1 MDFQRMR
8 QLTRE
13 LIAIDSVTGREAGVA
28 EFLAREL
35 VQRGWKVCL
44 SEAAPGRPNLLAV
57 FEEGSPR
64 ILFNTH
70 LDTVPEAYGPE
81 EDEERIYGR
90 GACDTKGILAAM
102 LEALEE
108 ARDDGARGLGLL
120 LVAGEE
126 RDHLG
131 ALAAGK
137 DPAFEGPEILV
148 VGEPTRN
155 RFLTAQKGL
164 LSARLEARGREGHSG
179 YPEEF
184 DSAVEKL
191 VAMLEALRT
200 APFLARRS
208 AEGTTVNLSLLRG
221 GDAFNKVPSSASA
234 MLLFRLA
241 EPAAGL
247 IPKVE
252 ALLGRVGPDVRI
264 CWETAGA
271 CDPIPEIDA
280 LAGFPTGVAAFGTDL
295 SFFGWN
301 PRRRY
306 LVGPGSIFQAHRDPV
321 PGDPR
326 AGEWILKRE
335 QEEGARVY
343 RELLRRETGA
353 SRARGT

>member
-1 MDFQRMR
+1 MR
-8 QLTRE
+8 RLTRE
-13 LIAIDSVTGREAGVA
+13 LIAIDSVTGSEAAVA
-28 EFLAREL
+28 EYLAGEL
-35 VQRGWKVCL
+35 GRRGWKVRL

-102 LEALEE
+102 LEALED
-108 ARDDGARGLGLL
+108 ARQTGAQGLGLL

-126 RDHLG
+126 RDHVG

-137 DPAFEGPEILV
+137 DPGLDAPEILV

-164 LSARLEARGREGHSG
+164 LSGRLEARGREGHSG

-191 VAMLEALRT
+191 VVALEALRT
-200 APFLARRS
+200 APFLVRRS
-208 AEGTTVNLSLLRG
+208 EEGTTVNLSLLQG
-221 GDAFNKVPSSASA
+221 GDAFNKVASSASA
-234 MLLFRLA
+234 MVLFRLA
-241 EPAAGL
+241 KPAAEL

-252 ALLGRVGPDVRI
+252 ALLGRLSPEVRI
-264 CWETAGA
+264 CWEIAGA

-280 LAGFPTGVAAFGTDL
+280 LEGFPTGVAAFGTDL

-306 LVGPGSIFQAHRDPV
+306 LFGPGSILQAHRDPV
-321 PGDPR
+321 PGDPQ

-335 QEEGARVY
+335 QEEGARLY
-343 RELLRRETGA
+343 RELLRREA
-353 SRARGT
+353 EP

>member
-1 MDFQRMR
+1 MDFERMR
-8 QLTRE
+8 RLTRE
-13 LIAIDSVTGREAGVA
+13 LIAIDSVTGREAAVA
-28 EFLAREL
+28 GFLAEGL
-35 VQRGWKVCL
+35 GQRGWKVRL

-102 LEALEE
+102 LEALED
-108 ARDDGARGLGLL
+108 ARGAGARGLGLL

-126 RDHLG
+126 RDHVG

-137 DPAFEGPEILV
+137 DPALEAPEILV

-191 VAMLEALRT
+191 IPALEVLRT
-200 APFLARRS
+200 APFLVRRS
-208 AEGTTVNLSLLRG
+208 AEGTTVNVSLLRG
-221 GDAFNKVPSSASA
+221 GDAFNKVAASASA

-241 EPAAGL
+241 EPAADL

-252 ALLGRVGPDVRI
+252 VLLARVSPEVRI
-264 CWETAGA
+264 RWERGQA
-271 CDPIPEIDA
+271 CDPIPAIDA
-280 LAGFPTGVAAFGTDL
+280 LSGFPTGVAAFGTDL
-295 SFFGWN
+295 SYFGWN
-301 PRRRY
+301 PVRRY
-306 LVGPGSIFQAHRDPV
+306 LAGPGSILQAHRDPA
-321 PGDPR
+321 PGDPQ

-335 QEEGARVY
+335 QEEGARLY
-343 RELLRRETGA
+343 RELLRRETGS
-353 SRARGT
+353 SRAKGT